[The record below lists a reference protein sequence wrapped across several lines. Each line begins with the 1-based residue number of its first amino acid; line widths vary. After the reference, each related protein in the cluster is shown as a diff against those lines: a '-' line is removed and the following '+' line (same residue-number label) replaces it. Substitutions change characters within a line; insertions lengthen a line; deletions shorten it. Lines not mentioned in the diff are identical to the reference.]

1 MIPIF
6 NLSDI
11 LGRRAL
17 MAKNA
22 IRYTE
27 SKKTHR
33 VGSKISIWRHRGGK
47 IIVAT
52 ALRLQADYMVTMS
65 PSVMNEPP
73 II

>member
-1 MIPIF
+1 MIPTL

-17 MAKNA
+17 ITKSA

-27 SKKTHR
+27 SIKTHR
-33 VGSKISIWRHRGGK
+33 VRSKISIWRHRGRK

-52 ALRLQADYMVTMS
+52 ALKLQADYMVAIS

-73 II
+73 TI